1 MRSFSRRLV
10 IGFLMALGAAALPAA
25 AQAKVSITFGV
36 YTSDKPSAM
45 VQQLRPTLNLVER
58 SIADALGE
66 PVEIKLKV
74 VKGYVAGAE
83 LILSGQADV
92 MRLGPASYVQIKAK
106 DAGIELLA
114 MENKNGANTFEGVI
128 AVHEDSDIT
137 TLSQLRG
144 RTFAFGSKKST
155 LGRYFAQ
162 LDLTRAGILAGDLK
176 SYEYLGRHDK
186 VGFAVGAKLFD
197 AGALE
202 GTMFKK
208 LKAQGVP
215 IRAIH
220 IMRNA
225 TKAWVARAGLD
236 PRLKRALSQALLDIK
251 DEKALTALRF
261 DGFLPGHDSDYDA
274 TREAISRNAEFFD
287 PSS

>member
-1 MRSFSRRLV
+1 MLV
-10 IGFLMALGAAALPAA
+10 SLIAALAQPTES
-25 AQAKVSITFGV
+25 QAKVLLTFGV

-45 VQQLRPTLNLVER
+45 VTQLRPTLSLIEQ
-58 SIADALGE
+58 SLSADFGE
-66 PVEIKLKV
+66 PVEIKLQV
-74 VKGYVAGAE
+74 VRGYVAGAE
-83 LILSGQADV
+83 LLLSREVDV
-92 MRLGPASYVQIKAK
+92 MRLGPASYVQVKDK

-128 AVHEDSDIT
+128 AVHENSDIRA
-137 TLSQLRG
+137 LSQLRG
-144 RTFAFGSKKST
+144 RSFAFGSKRST

-162 LDLTRAGILAGDLK
+162 LALARAGIVARDLK

-186 VGFAVGAKLFD
+186 VGEAVGAGLFD

-208 LKAQGVP
+208 LQTKGVP

-220 IMRNA
+220 TMRNA

-236 PRLKRALSQALLDIK
+236 SYVTQAVREALLDVHDK
-251 DEKALTALRF
+251 QALTSLRF
-261 DGFLPGHDSDYDA
+261 DGFLPGHDSDYDP
-274 TREAISRNAEFFD
+274 TRDAINRNSEFFD
-287 PSS
+287 PT